1 MTDRLKNPIIQVVLL
16 GLLICAALLLIFG
29 PKRPSESDRIIVI
42 DETDMAQLIAGWQRT
57 WNRMPTRE
65 ELKGLME
72 NHVREEVL
80 YQEALNEGLD
90 RNSAV
95 VKRALITQM
104 EMLAEGQGEQPE
116 ITENAL
122 EAYYNLRK
130 DQFISPAII
139 SFKQVYFK
147 EDQDPQR
154 LTALKDDWNQKDL
167 DYQVARSVGAITML
181 APEMKEMPADLI
193 DREFGENFASKLQE
207 LTPGQWNG
215 PVPSAFGWHLIYLDS
230 LIPPGP
236 LPLEAVRN
244 EILIQLQYEDKDAA
258 KEQFYTELLQ
268 QYEITYQGL
277 AKQLVNE

>member
-29 PKRPSESDRIIVI
+29 PKMPSESDRIIVI

-104 EMLAEGQGEQPE
+104 DMLAEGQGEQPE
-116 ITENAL
+116 ITEEAL

-147 EDQDPQR
+147 EDQDSER
-154 LTALKDDWNQKDL
+154 LTALKDDWNMKDL
-167 DYQVARSVGAITML
+167 EYTVARSAGANTML
-181 APEMKEMPADLI
+181 SPEMKEMPADLI

-207 LTPGQWNG
+207 LTPGQWSG
-215 PVPSAFGWHLIYLDS
+215 PVPSVFGWHLIYIDS
-230 LIPPGP
+230 MTPPRP

-244 EILIQLQYEDKDAA
+244 EILMQLQYEDKDAA

>member
-1 MTDRLKNPIIQVVLL
+1 MTDRLKNPIIQVVIL

-29 PKRPSESDRIIVI
+29 PKMPSASDRVIVI

-116 ITENAL
+116 ITEEAL

-154 LTALKDDWNQKDL
+154 LTALKDDWNLKDL
-167 DYQVARSVGAITML
+167 DYEMARSAGANTML
-181 APEMKEMPADLI
+181 VA
-193 DREFGENFASKLQE
+193 
-207 LTPGQWNG
+207 
-215 PVPSAFGWHLIYLDS
+215 
-230 LIPPGP
+230 
-236 LPLEAVRN
+236 
-244 EILIQLQYEDKDAA
+244 
-258 KEQFYTELLQ
+258 
-268 QYEITYQGL
+268 
-277 AKQLVNE
+277 

>member
-1 MTDRLKNPIIQVVLL
+1 MTNRLKNPIIQVVLL
-16 GLLICAALLLIFG
+16 GIFICAALLLIFG
-29 PKRPSESDRIIVI
+29 PKRPSDSDRVIVI

-80 YQEALNEGLD
+80 YKEALNEGLD

-104 EMLAEGQGEQPE
+104 DMLAEGQGEQPE
-116 ITENAL
+116 ITEEAL

-147 EDQDPQR
+147 EDEDPGR
-154 LTALKDDWNQKDL
+154 LTALKDDWNRTDL
-167 DYQVARSVGAITML
+167 DYESARSLGVNSML
-181 APEMKEMPADLI
+181 SPEMREMPADLI
-193 DREFGENFASKLQE
+193 DREFGENFASKLRE

-215 PVPSAFGWHLIYLDS
+215 PVPSVFGWHLIYLDS
-230 LIPPGP
+230 MAAPRP

-244 EILIQLQYEDKDAA
+244 DIVLQLQYEDKNAA
-258 KEQFYTELLQ
+258 REQFYTELLQ
-268 QYEITYQGL
+268 QYDITYQGL
-277 AKQLVNE
+277 AKQLLNE

>member
-1 MTDRLKNPIIQVVLL
+1 MTDRLKNPIIQVVVL

-29 PKRPSESDRIIVI
+29 PKMPSESDRIIVI

-104 EMLAEGQGEQPE
+104 DMLAEGQGEQPE
-116 ITENAL
+116 ITEEAL

-147 EDQDPQR
+147 EDQDSER
-154 LTALKDDWNQKDL
+154 LTALKDDWNMKDL
-167 DYQVARSVGAITML
+167 EYTVARSAGANTML
-181 APEMKEMPADLI
+181 SPEMKEMPADLI

-207 LTPGQWNG
+207 LTPGQWSG
-215 PVPSAFGWHLIYLDS
+215 PVPSVFGWHLIYIDS
-230 LIPPGP
+230 MTPPRP

-244 EILIQLQYEDKDAA
+244 EILMQLQYEDKDAA

>member
-16 GLLICAALLLIFG
+16 GLFICAALLLIFG
-29 PKRPSESDRIIVI
+29 PKRPSDSDRVIVI

-104 EMLAEGQGEQPE
+104 DMLAEGQGEQPE
-116 ITENAL
+116 ITEEAL

-130 DQFISPAII
+130 DQFISPAVI

-147 EDQDPQR
+147 EDQDSER
-154 LTALKDDWNQKDL
+154 LTALKDDWNQKDM
-167 DYQVARSVGAITML
+167 DYETARLAGANTML
-181 APEMKEMPADLI
+181 TPGMKDMPEDLI

-207 LTPGQWNG
+207 LTPGQWSG
-215 PVPSAFGWHLIYLDS
+215 PVPSVFGWHLIYIDS
-230 LIPPGP
+230 LTPPLS

-244 EILIQLQYEDKDAA
+244 EILMQLQYEDKDAA

>member
-1 MTDRLKNPIIQVVLL
+1 MTDRLKNPIIQVVIL

-29 PKRPSESDRIIVI
+29 PKMPSASDRVIVI

-57 WNRMPTRE
+57 WNRMPTRG

-104 EMLAEGQGEQPE
+104 DMLAEGQGEQPE
-116 ITENAL
+116 ITEEAL

-147 EDQDPQR
+147 EDQDSER
-154 LTALKDDWNQKDL
+154 LTALKDDWNMKDL
-167 DYQVARSVGAITML
+167 EYTVARSAGANTML
-181 APEMKEMPADLI
+181 SPEMKEMPADLI

-207 LTPGQWNG
+207 LTPGQWSG
-215 PVPSAFGWHLIYLDS
+215 PVPSVFGWHLIYIDS
-230 LIPPGP
+230 MTPPRP
-236 LPLEAVRN
+236 LALEAVRN
-244 EILIQLQYEDKDAA
+244 EILMQLQYEDKDAA

>member
-1 MTDRLKNPIIQVVLL
+1 MTNRLKNPMIQVLIL

-29 PKRPSESDRIIVI
+29 PKRPSESDSIIVV
-42 DETDMAQLIAGWQRT
+42 DEADMAQLIAGWQRT

-72 NHVREEVL
+72 NYVKEEVL
-80 YQEALNEGLD
+80 YQEALKEGLD

-116 ITENAL
+116 ISEEAI

-147 EDQDPQR
+147 EDQDPER
-154 LTALKDDWNQKDL
+154 LAALKDDWNQRDL
-167 DYQVARSVGAITML
+167 DYELARSAGANTML
-181 APEMKEMPADLI
+181 SPGMKEMPADLI
-193 DREFGENFASKLQE
+193 DREFGENFASKLRE

-215 PVPSAFGWHLIYLDS
+215 PVPSAFGWHLIYLES
-230 LIPPGP
+230 LTPPRP

-244 EILIQLQYEDKDAA
+244 EILLQLQYENKDAA

-277 AKQLVNE
+277 AKELVND

>member
-1 MTDRLKNPIIQVVLL
+1 MTDRLKNPVIQVVLL

-29 PKRPSESDRIIVI
+29 PKMPSESDRILVI

-65 ELKGLME
+65 ELKGLLE
-72 NHVREEVL
+72 NHVREQVL

-104 EMLAEGQGEQPE
+104 DMLAEGQGEQPE
-116 ITENAL
+116 ITEEAL

-147 EDQDPQR
+147 EDQNPDR
-154 LTALKDDWNQKDL
+154 LTALKDDWNMKDL
-167 DYQVARSVGAITML
+167 EFTVARSAGANTML
-181 APEMKEMPADLI
+181 SPEMKEMPADLI

-215 PVPSAFGWHLIYLDS
+215 PVPSVFGWHLIYLDS
-230 LIPPGP
+230 MTPPGP

-244 EILIQLQYEDKDAA
+244 EILMQLQYEDKDAA

-268 QYEITYQGL
+268 QYDITYQGL

>member
-29 PKRPSESDRIIVI
+29 PKMPSESDRIIVI

-104 EMLAEGQGEQPE
+104 DMLAEGQGEQPE
-116 ITENAL
+116 ITEEAL

-130 DQFISPAII
+130 EQFISPAVI
-139 SFKQVYFK
+139 SFKQVYFT
-147 EDQDPQR
+147 EDQDSDR
-154 LTALKDDWNQKDL
+154 LTALKDDWNQKNI
-167 DYQVARSVGAITML
+167 DYETARLAGANTML
-181 APEMKEMPADLI
+181 TPGMKDMPEDLI

-215 PVPSAFGWHLIYLDS
+215 PVPSVFGWHLIYIDS
-230 LIPPGP
+230 MTPPRP

-244 EILIQLQYEDKDAA
+244 EILMQLQYEDKDAA

>member
-29 PKRPSESDRIIVI
+29 PKMPSESDRIIVI

-104 EMLAEGQGEQPE
+104 DMLAEGQGEQPE
-116 ITENAL
+116 ITEEAL

-147 EDQDPQR
+147 EDQDSER
-154 LTALKDDWNQKDL
+154 LTALKDDWNMKAL
-167 DYQVARSVGAITML
+167 EYTVARLAGANTML
-181 APEMKEMPADLI
+181 SPEMKEMPADLI

-207 LTPGQWNG
+207 LTPGQWSG
-215 PVPSAFGWHLIYLDS
+215 PVPSVFGWHLIYIDS
-230 LIPPGP
+230 MTPPRP

-244 EILIQLQYEDKDAA
+244 EILMQLQYEDKDAA

>member
-1 MTDRLKNPIIQVVLL
+1 MTDRLKNPIIQVVVL

-29 PKRPSESDRIIVI
+29 PKMPSESDRIIVI

-104 EMLAEGQGEQPE
+104 DMLAEGQGEQPE
-116 ITENAL
+116 ITEEAL

-130 DQFISPAII
+130 DQFINPAII

-147 EDQDPQR
+147 EDQDSER
-154 LTALKDDWNQKDL
+154 LTALKDDWNMKDL
-167 DYQVARSVGAITML
+167 EYTVARSAGANTML
-181 APEMKEMPADLI
+181 SPEMKEMPADLI

-207 LTPGQWNG
+207 LTPGQWSG
-215 PVPSAFGWHLIYLDS
+215 PVPSVFGWHLIYIDS
-230 LIPPGP
+230 MTPPRP

-244 EILIQLQYEDKDAA
+244 EILMQLQYEDKDAA

>member
-1 MTDRLKNPIIQVVLL
+1 MTGRLKNPIIQVVLL
-16 GLLICAALLLIFG
+16 GLFICTGLLLIFG
-29 PKRPSESDRIIVI
+29 LKSPSESDKIIVI

-57 WNRMPTRE
+57 WNRLPTRE

-72 NHVREEVL
+72 NHVKDEVL
-80 YQEALNEGLD
+80 YQEALNQGLD

-104 EMLAEGQGEQPE
+104 ELLAEGQGEQPE
-116 ITENAL
+116 ITEEAL

-130 DQFISPAII
+130 DQFISPVII

-147 EDQDPQR
+147 DDQDPEG
-154 LTALKDDWNQKDL
+154 LSSLKDDWNLKGL
-167 DYQVARSVGAITML
+167 DFATALAMGTTTML
-181 APEMKEMPADLI
+181 SHEMKEMPADLI
-193 DREFGENFASKLQE
+193 DREFGENFASKLQA

-215 PVPSAFGWHLIYLDS
+215 PVPSVFGWHLIYIDS
-230 LIPPGP
+230 LTPSRP

-244 EILIQLQYEDKDAA
+244 EILLQLQYEDKDAA

-277 AKQLVNE
+277 AKELVNE

>member
-1 MTDRLKNPIIQVVLL
+1 MTDRLKSPIIQVVIL

-29 PKRPSESDRIIVI
+29 PKMPSESDRIIVI

-116 ITENAL
+116 ITEEAL

-154 LTALKDDWNQKDL
+154 LTALKDDWNLKDL
-167 DYQVARSVGAITML
+167 DYEMARSVGANTML

-193 DREFGENFASKLQE
+193 DREFGEDFASKLEE

-244 EILIQLQYEDKDAA
+244 EILMQLQYEDKDAA

-277 AKQLVNE
+277 AKQLLNE

>member
-16 GLLICAALLLIFG
+16 GLLICGALLLIFG
-29 PKRPSESDRIIVI
+29 PKRPSESDRVIVI

-72 NHVREEVL
+72 NHIREEVL
-80 YQEALNEGLD
+80 YQEALKEGLD

-116 ITENAL
+116 ITEEAL

-147 EDQDPQR
+147 EDQDPQG
-154 LTALKDDWNQKDL
+154 LTALKEDWNQKDL
-167 DYQVARSVGAITML
+167 DYEVARSVGANTML

-193 DREFGENFASKLQE
+193 DREFGENFASKLRE

-215 PVPSAFGWHLIYLDS
+215 PVPSVFGWHLIYLDS
-230 LIPPGP
+230 LTPPRA

-244 EILIQLQYEDKDAA
+244 EILMQLQYEDKDAA

>member
-29 PKRPSESDRIIVI
+29 PKMPSESDRIIVI

-104 EMLAEGQGEQPE
+104 DMLAEGQGEQPE
-116 ITENAL
+116 ITEEAL

-147 EDQDPQR
+147 EDQDSER
-154 LTALKDDWNQKDL
+154 LTALKDDWNMKDL
-167 DYQVARSVGAITML
+167 EYTVARSAGANTML
-181 APEMKEMPADLI
+181 SPEMKEMPADLI

-207 LTPGQWNG
+207 LTPGQWSG
-215 PVPSAFGWHLIYLDS
+215 PVPSVFGWHLIYLDS
-230 LIPPGP
+230 MTPPRP

-244 EILIQLQYEDKDAA
+244 EILMQLQYEDKDAA

>member
-1 MTDRLKNPIIQVVLL
+1 VV
-16 GLLICAALLLIFG
+16 
-29 PKRPSESDRIIVI
+29 
-42 DETDMAQLIAGWQRT
+42 DETDVAQLIAGWQRT

-72 NHVREEVL
+72 NHIREEVL
-80 YQEALNEGLD
+80 YQEALKEGLD
-90 RNSAV
+90 RNSAA

-116 ITENAL
+116 ITEEAL

-130 DQFISPAII
+130 DQFMSPAII
-139 SFKQVYFK
+139 SFQQVYFK

-167 DYQVARSVGAITML
+167 DYQVVRSVGANTML

-207 LTPGQWNG
+207 LAPGQWNG
-215 PVPSAFGWHLIYLDS
+215 PVPSVFGWHLIYLDS
-230 LIPPGP
+230 LAPPSP

-244 EILIQLQYEDKDAA
+244 EILLQLQYEDKNAA
-258 KEQFYTELLQ
+258 REQFYTELLQ
-268 QYEITYQGL
+268 QYDITYQGL
-277 AKQLVNE
+277 AKQLLNE

>member
-16 GLLICAALLLIFG
+16 GLFICAALLLIFG
-29 PKRPSESDRIIVI
+29 PKRPSDSDRVIVI

-104 EMLAEGQGEQPE
+104 DMLAEGQGEQPE
-116 ITENAL
+116 ITEEAL

-130 DQFISPAII
+130 DQFISPAVI

-147 EDQDPQR
+147 EDQDSER
-154 LTALKDDWNQKDL
+154 LTALKDDWNQKDM
-167 DYQVARSVGAITML
+167 DYETARLAGANTML
-181 APEMKEMPADLI
+181 TPGMKDMPEDLI

-207 LTPGQWNG
+207 LTPGQWSG
-215 PVPSAFGWHLIYLDS
+215 PVPSVFGWHLIYIDS
-230 LIPPGP
+230 MTPPLS

-244 EILIQLQYEDKDAA
+244 EILMQLQYEDKDAA

>member
-1 MTDRLKNPIIQVVLL
+1 
-16 GLLICAALLLIFG
+16 
-29 PKRPSESDRIIVI
+29 
-42 DETDMAQLIAGWQRT
+42 MAQLIAGWQRT

-104 EMLAEGQGEQPE
+104 DMLAEGQGEQPE
-116 ITENAL
+116 ITEEAL

-130 DQFISPAII
+130 DQFISPAVI

-147 EDQDPQR
+147 EDQDSER
-154 LTALKDDWNQKDL
+154 LTALKDDWNQKDM
-167 DYQVARSVGAITML
+167 DYETARLAGANTML
-181 APEMKEMPADLI
+181 TPGMKDMPEDLI

-207 LTPGQWNG
+207 LTPGQWSG
-215 PVPSAFGWHLIYLDS
+215 PVPSVFGWHLIYIDS
-230 LIPPGP
+230 MTPPLS

-244 EILIQLQYEDKDAA
+244 EILMQLQYEDKDAA